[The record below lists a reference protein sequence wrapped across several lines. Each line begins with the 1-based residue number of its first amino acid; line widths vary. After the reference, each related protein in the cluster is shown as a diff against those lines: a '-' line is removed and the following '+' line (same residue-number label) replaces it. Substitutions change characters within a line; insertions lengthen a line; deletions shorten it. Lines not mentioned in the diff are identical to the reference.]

1 MIKRALVLLL
11 TLGVA
16 VSCSVL
22 PERVPVDLYQLPPS
36 SLPSSSGTMLEG
48 GLRLARPTT
57 SDALGG
63 NRVLIL
69 TADHSFQAFPEARW
83 AAPIPHL
90 WRDWLMDAF
99 WRDGRVNE
107 LSTSGGG
114 YQARLELSGMLR
126 ALHVELINGQPHGVI
141 RLDAQLVDVR
151 SRGIV
156 ASRRFE
162 ATQRTANDDV
172 TAAIRALGTAADQL
186 AAELIEWTVTTA
198 DGL

>member
-1 MIKRALVLLL
+1 MIYRALMLAL
-11 TLGVA
+11 TLGLA
-16 VSCSVL
+16 TSCTVL
-22 PERVPVDLYQLPPS
+22 PERGPVDLYQLPPS
-36 SLPSSSGTMLEG
+36 SLTANNGVTLQG
-48 GLRLARPTT
+48 ALRLSRPAT

-99 WRDGRVNE
+99 WRDGRVTE
-107 LSTSGGG
+107 LSTSGDG

-126 ALHVELINGQPHGVI
+126 ALHVEFINGQPHGVI

-151 SRGIV
+151 SRAIV

-162 ATQRTANDDV
+162 ATQRTDRDDV
-172 TAAIRALGTAADQL
+172 TAAISAIGTAADQL
-186 AAELIEWTVTTA
+186 A
-198 DGL
+198 

>member
-1 MIKRALVLLL
+1 MIKRTLVLIL

-16 VSCSVL
+16 ISCSVF
-22 PERVPVDLYQLPPS
+22 PERPPVDLYQLPPS
-36 SLPSSSGTMLEG
+36 SLSSSGGATLEG

-63 NRVLIL
+63 NHVLFL
-69 TADHSFQAFPEARW
+69 TADHSFQAYPDARW

-99 WRDGRVNE
+99 WRDGRVTE
-107 LSTSGGG
+107 LSTSGDGLQG
-114 YQARLELSGMLR
+114 RLELSGMLR
-126 ALHVELINGQPHGVI
+126 ALHVELIDGQPHGVI

-151 SRGIV
+151 GRTIV

-162 ATQRTANDDV
+162 ATQRTADDEI
-172 TAAIRALGTAADQL
+172 TAAIRAIGAAADQL

-198 DGL
+198 DSL